1 MFHPAHWYL
10 PALNLHQL
18 AVTLSIALFTARA
31 IGITRD
37 LAWPMTKFWRMTSV
51 WIDVVLLTSGIMLW
65 VMLAYNPVQQLWL
78 GTKMLL
84 LVLYIVLG
92 SFALKR
98 GKTPT
103 ARFVFFVLALIT
115 VLTMVSIALTRQPSG
130 WLGLL

>member
-18 AVTLSIALFTARA
+18 AVTLSITLFTARN
-31 IGITRD
+31 IGVMLK

-65 VMLAYNPVQQLWL
+65 VILAYNPAQQFWL

-98 GKTPT
+98 GKTP
-103 ARFVFFVLALIT
+103 AVRFVFFVLALIT
-115 VLTMVSIALTRQPSG
+115 VFTMVSIALTRQPAG
-130 WLGLL
+130 WMGLL